1 VIDHLQERIGL
12 YAPACAGRSA
22 MKTQKMTMQIT
33 VIKMMLPKV
42 FITNVSYTS
51 RR

>member
-1 VIDHLQERIGL
+1 LQQLPLGPGKNV
-12 YAPACAGRSA
+12 AFAGRSA

-33 VIKMMLPKV
+33 VIKMMLPYV
-42 FITNVSYTS
+42 FITDVSYTS